1 MSRRCRPQVGTLSAA
16 LPRKRRHSDVSNLTY
31 NQEEKWEIKS

>member
-1 MSRRCRPQVGTLSAA
+1 MIGTDHRVGTLSAA

-31 NQEEKWEIKS
+31 DQEEVWTTQS